1 MRPVAVVMVDV
12 DAEHLLK
19 LSARALIEEIVEGF
33 QALGDSLLEHAAPG
47 LLDDFAGAYGAE
59 PSALWAEVLHQLR
72 LRLRSIGFSHV
83 GREQDRPA
91 TVRGAPFE

>member
-19 LSARALIEEIVEGF
+19 LSARALIEEIVEGV

-47 LLDDFAGAYGAE
+47 LLDDFAGAYGVE
-59 PSALWAEVLHQLR
+59 
-72 LRLRSIGFSHV
+72 
-83 GREQDRPA
+83 PA
-91 TVRGAPFE
+91 TLWCGSNPGGDSLTAPAEFGTHHDPHQFSWA

>member
-1 MRPVAVVMVDV
+1 MRPVAVVM

-47 LLDDFAGAYGAE
+47 LLDDFAGAYGVE
-59 PSALWAEVLHQLR
+59 PATLWAEVLHQLR

-83 GREQDRPA
+83 GRESSFTLRP
-91 TVRGAPFE
+91 

>member
-19 LSARALIEEIVEGF
+19 LSARALIEEIVEGV

-47 LLDDFAGAYGAE
+47 LLDDFAGAYGVE
-59 PSALWAEVLHQLR
+59 PATLWAEVLHQLH

-83 GREQDRPA
+83 GRESSFTLRP
-91 TVRGAPFE
+91 

>member
-33 QALGDSLLEHAAPG
+33 QALGDSLL
-47 LLDDFAGAYGAE
+47 
-59 PSALWAEVLHQLR
+59 
-72 LRLRSIGFSHV
+72 
-83 GREQDRPA
+83 
-91 TVRGAPFE
+91 